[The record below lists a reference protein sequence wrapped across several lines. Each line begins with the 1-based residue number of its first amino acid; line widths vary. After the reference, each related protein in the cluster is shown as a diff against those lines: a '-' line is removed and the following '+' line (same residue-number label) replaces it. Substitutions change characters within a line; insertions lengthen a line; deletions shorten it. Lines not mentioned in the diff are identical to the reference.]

1 MHHLEQL
8 IEDYGKHIGI
18 PGLALPADGA
28 LRLDFDEGLEVH
40 IDHLDDKVVL
50 YSQVG
55 SVEEGAHEKL
65 ESLLSANLMWRD
77 TDGATLS
84 MDPYSRAAILAKSYS
99 AQELDTVYR
108 LTTALDQFCHLT
120 QSWQKAMR

>member
-1 MHHLEQL
+1 MNHLEQL
-8 IEDYGKHIGI
+8 IDDYGKHLGI
-18 PGLALPADGA
+18 AGLALPADGA

-40 IDHLDDKVVL
+40 IDQLDDKIVV

-55 SVEEGAHEKL
+55 TVEEGHNEKL
-65 ESLLSANLMWRD
+65 EMLLSANLMRRD

-84 MDPYSRAAILAKSYS
+84 LDPYSRAAILAKSYS

-108 LTTALDQFCHLT
+108 LTTVLDQFCHLT
-120 QSWQKAMR
+120 QSWQKALR